1 MSKLSLFFVSV
12 LFLLNQQA
20 YAQYKTVVKGTVKD
34 IESGQTL
41 EYVNIRIDGT
51 TRGTSS
57 DLEGKFEI
65 IVNAEKDV
73 KLIITRVGYKTYE
86 YTIKSFTRGEIQLNV
101 QMVTVSS
108 PLEVVITEERMENHG
123 QIRQNVDEL
132 KLLPSVSGNLESLLP
147 SIALGTSSGTGGELS
162 AQYNVRG
169 GNYDENLIYVND
181 FEIFRPQ
188 LIRSSQQEG
197 LSFPNIDLIRDLS
210 FSSGGFQARYGD
222 KLSSVLD
229 IRYKR
234 PEQTKGS
241 VSASFLGASVHLE
254 GSAKIAKDNYK
265 KFRYLVGARYKTS
278 QYILNSLE
286 VTGEYIPSFV
296 DLQSYLTYDLSRSL
310 QLGVIMNYNRSK
322 YFFVP
327 DSRTSGTGLVN
338 YSLQLSTNY
347 EGQEIDNFEQF
358 MGGVSLTWV
367 PERKKNPYFVK
378 LLASAQKGYEDET
391 YDILGYYQLAQI
403 ETSLGSEKAG
413 QVVAV
418 LGDGT
423 QHDYARNHL
432 QTLIK
437 NLELKG
443 GYEIK
448 VNHTDPKLTSNHFI
462 EWSVKAQAEDIKDK
476 INEWERID
484 SAGYSL
490 NYDPSALYL
499 KYVLKSQNQL
509 SSVRYSSFIQ
519 NTYTLKKD
527 SVSEWQFN
535 LGLRASIWDLNNELL
550 VGPRAQIQFRPLN
563 WNHDWSFR
571 LSGGYYYQPAFYREL
586 RRPDGTVN
594 TDLLAQK
601 SIHIVGGISK
611 ELFWTKISPKPF
623 HLIAELYYK
632 KLWDLVS
639 YEVDNVR
646 IRYSGE
652 NDATGYITGLD
663 LRLNGEFVPGAESW
677 VNISLLQAR
686 EKLNGIQHKVR
697 EQGQAEG
704 TDVEYVPRPTDQL
717 LTVNVF
723 FQDYLPRREN
733 FKVHFNLAVGTGLPF
748 GLKDNNTVYRNTYRY
763 NPYHRVDIGFSLL
776 LWDKKWKERKPH
788 HILRF
793 SDNTWVTMEVFNI
806 LNVLN
811 TASNTWIKTVFNTQ
825 YAIPNRLTSRRIDL
839 KFRIDF

>member
-1 MSKLSLFFVSV
+1 MTKHSLFLFSFL
-12 LFLLNQQA
+12 LFLSQA
-20 YAQYKTVVKGTVKD
+20 TYSQYKTVVKGTVKD
-34 IESGQTL
+34 IETDQAL
-41 EYVNIRIDGT
+41 EYVNIRVDGT
-51 TRGTSS
+51 TKGTES

-65 IVNAEKDV
+65 IVNAEKDI

-86 YTIKSFTRGEIQLNV
+86 YTIKSFTRGELLLNV
-101 QMVTVSS
+101 RLVTSTS
-108 PLEVVITEERMENHG
+108 PLEVIITEERMEKNG
-123 QIRQNVDEL
+123 QIRQNVDDL
-132 KLLPSVSGNLESLLP
+132 KLLPTVSGNLESLLP

-188 LIRSSQQEG
+188 FIRSSQQEG
-197 LSFPNIDLIRDLS
+197 LSFPNIDLTRDLS
-210 FSSGGFQARYGD
+210 FSSGGFESKYGD

-234 PEQTKGS
+234 PEKTKAS
-241 VSASFLGASVHLE
+241 VSASFLGASAHLE
-254 GSAKIAKDNYK
+254 GSSKLGKDNYR

-278 QYILNSLE
+278 QYLLNSLE
-286 VTGEYIPSFV
+286 ITGEYIPSFV
-296 DLQSYLTYDLSRSL
+296 DLQSFMTYDISRNL
-310 QLGVIMNYNRSK
+310 QLGVILNYNRSK

-327 DSRTSGTGLVN
+327 DSRTSGAGLVN
-338 YSLQLSTNY
+338 YALQLSTTY
-347 EGQEIDNFEQF
+347 EGQEIDNFEEF
-358 MGGVSLTWV
+358 MGGISLTWL
-367 PERKKNPYFVK
+367 PDRKKNPYFIK
-378 LLASAQKGYEDET
+378 LLASANRDYEDET
-391 YDILGYYQLAQI
+391 YDILGYYQLAQV
-403 ETSLGSEKAG
+403 ETNLGSDKAG
-413 QVVAV
+413 SVVAV
-418 LGDGT
+418 LGNGT

-432 QTLIK
+432 QSTIK
-437 NLELKG
+437 NIELRG
-443 GYEIK
+443 GYELK
-448 VNHTDPKLTSNHFI
+448 VEHDNKKLSSNHFI
-462 EWSVKAQAEDIKDK
+462 EWSVKAQSESIKDK

-490 NYDPSALYL
+490 KYDPEALYL
-499 KYVLKSQNQL
+499 SYVLKSQNQL
-509 SSVRYSSFIQ
+509 NSLRYSSFFQ
-519 NTYTLKKD
+519 NTYTVKKD
-527 SVSEWQFN
+527 SISEWQFN
-535 LGLRASIWDLNNELL
+535 LGLRASYWDLNNELL
-550 VGPRAQIQFRPLN
+550 IGPRAQIQFRPLN
-563 WNHDWSFR
+563 WSHDWAFR
-571 LSGGYYYQPAFYREL
+571 LSGGYYYQPGFYREL

-594 TDLLAQK
+594 TNLLAQK

-611 ELFWTKISPKPF
+611 ELYWTKISPKPF

-652 NDATGYITGLD
+652 NDATGYLTGLD

-677 VNISLLQAR
+677 INISILQAR
-686 EKLNGIQHKVR
+686 EKLNGVQHKVR

-704 TDVEYVPRPTDQL
+704 TNVEYVPRPTDQL
-717 LTVNVF
+717 LTANIF
-723 FQDYLPRREN
+723 FQDFLPRREN

-748 GLKDNNTVYRNTYRY
+748 GLKDNNIVYRNTYRY

-793 SDNTWVTMEVFNI
+793 SDNTWLTLEVFNL

-825 YAIPNRLTSRRIDL
+825 YAIPNRLTSRRLDL
-839 KFRIDF
+839 KFRVDF